1 MPSAYELCKIMQWSL
16 KQRVS
21 RYDCL
26 YTNKC
31 FIWSKMTPMALKKAL
46 DNCVIPS
53 VSCAD
58 LTPTRANKYWR
69 LHADE
74 LNSYLH
80 AAWPC
85 VETNKRQVFL
95 RQHYFKHVVIESLSQ
110 LMIAMPIVSI
120 PVMIAFPAAL
130 GVYWVSLL
138 FPSCCV
144 MCWQSIFQQIWNNF
158 NTFVNF
164 CTYGITL

>member
-1 MPSAYELCKIMQWSL
+1 MQWSL

-58 LTPTRANKYWR
+58 LTPTRADKYWR

-95 RQHYFKHVVIESLSQ
+95 RQHYFKHVVIESLTQ